1 MNNKPNPNSFVLAF
15 GLDPDQ
21 FEPYQS
27 VPTVEVVM
35 GLFHTTTYEL
45 TQSADQRE
53 CPLCGE
59 TERVYIKDRYTTE
72 REISNAQFQSVR
84 LVIHMVRFTCLECC
98 KTFTVGLK
106 GVDPYGKITEQTKH
120 SILVDCC
127 SLMSFRQIA
136 RAHHVSPSLPIKLFD
151 EHFLS
156 VPPVRLGRI
165 LCVDEICMRT
175 EKRKNTYAVV
185 LSDYESR
192 EICEIFPNRQ
202 LPYLRPCFA
211 AIREEDRRKVK
222 VFVTDMYEGY
232 ASIWRLYFPW
242 AVHCVDLFHV
252 VKLLTAAV
260 GKIRVHAMNQMEASA
275 EKSFMKQHWRA
286 FLCSSDK
293 LRASRKVYR
302 SERFNVEETYF
313 DMVLRCCNESPLLW
327 DAWSIL
333 QELLTYN
340 SYPTFT
346 EAAAFVDRIVAKLE
360 ATQSALLRTVARTYR
375 HWRNEIANGMAR
387 NQTLGKRVS
396 NAVAE
401 GNNNKLK
408 TLKKLSNGLTN
419 FERFRKRA
427 LLIFSYYPS
436 LGTQIFQHKWR

>member
-15 GLDPDQ
+15 GLDPEQ
-21 FEPYQS
+21 FEPYYTI
-27 VPTVEVVM
+27 PTVQVEM
-35 GLFHTTTYEL
+35 ELFHVTAYVL
-45 TQSADQRE
+45 TQSAHPRK
-53 CPLCGE
+53 CPKCGE
-59 TERVYIKDRYTTE
+59 TKRVYVKGRYTTD
-72 REISNAQFQSVR
+72 REISTAQFQSVR
-84 LVIHMVRFTCLECC
+84 LVINMVRFECLGCGA
-98 KTFTVGLK
+98 TFSNPLK
-106 GVDPYGKITEQTKH
+106 GVDPYGKITEETKH

-127 SLMSFRQIA
+127 SLLTFRQIA
-136 RAHHVSPSLPIKLFD
+136 NAHHVSPSLPVKLFD
-151 EHFLS
+151 DHFKA
-156 VPPVRLGRI
+156 VPPIHLGRI

-175 EKRKNTYAVV
+175 EQRKNAYAVV
-185 LSDYESR
+185 LSNYETR

-211 AIREEDRRKVK
+211 AIREDDRRKVK

-232 ASIWRLYFPW
+232 ASIQRQCFPW

-252 VKLLTAAV
+252 VKLMTTAV
-260 GKIRVHAMNQMEASA
+260 GKIRVHEMNQMEASA

-286 FLCSSDK
+286 FLCPSKK
-293 LRASRKVYR
+293 LKEKDKVYR
-302 SERFNVEETYF
+302 SAKFGVEESHF

-333 QELLTYN
+333 QELFAYN

-346 EAAAFVDRIVAKLE
+346 EAADFVDRIVAKLE
-360 ATQSALLRTVARTYR
+360 ATQSALLKTVARTYR

-419 FERFRKRA
+419 FDRFRKRA

>member
-21 FEPYQS
+21 FEPYYTA
-27 VPTVEVVM
+27 PTVEVVM
-35 GLFHTTTYEL
+35 DLFHTTTYEL

-72 REISNAQFQSVR
+72 REISTAQFQSIR

-98 KTFTVGLK
+98 KTFTIGLK

-151 EHFLS
+151 EHFRS
-156 VPPVRLGRI
+156 VPPIPLGRI
-165 LCVDEICMRT
+165 LCVDEVCMRT
-175 EKRKNTYAVV
+175 EQRKNAYAVI
-185 LSDYESR
+185 LSDYETR
-192 EICEIFPNRQ
+192 EICDIFANRQ

-232 ASIWRLYFPW
+232 ASIKRQFFPR

-252 VKLLTAAV
+252 VKLMTTAV
-260 GKIRVHAMNQMEASA
+260 GKIRVHEMNQMEASA

-286 FLCSSDK
+286 FLCSTKK
-293 LRASRKVYR
+293 LKEKNKVYR
-302 SERFNVEETYF
+302 SAKFCVEETHF
-313 DMVLRCCNESPLLW
+313 DMIIRCCNQSPLLW

-333 QELLTYN
+333 QELFTYN

-408 TLKKLSNGLTN
+408 SLKKLSNGLTN

-427 LLIFSYYPS
+427 LLIFSYFPS
-436 LGTQIFQHKWR
+436 LGTQIFQYKWR